1 MPLTKKGNEIMA
13 NMEREYGPKKGESVF
28 YASKNAGKISGV
40 DSALQPT
47 YRVDRGVLRNFD
59 ETVSNKSNG

>member
-13 NMEREYGPKKGESVF
+13 NMEKEYGPKKDKSVF

-40 DSALQPT
+40 DCGVRA
-47 YRVDRGVLRNFD
+47 DRKTLPNFD
-59 ETVSNKSNG
+59 AIVGHRNNG